1 MNSVKKHSEFQISIV
16 GLDDDLKRIVDD
28 INNASWDEAN
38 EMTTYDVPSLT
49 AYLKRQDTLFITCY
63 NNTSTDRRLLGIA
76 SSRVEIKPY
85 DEEKWLYVDELDVCV
100 NHRRKG
106 VGAAIMRKLLR
117 FAKDTGCIEVWLGTE
132 VDNIPANALYSAVDP
147 DDVEQFIGYT
157 YEVDE

>member
-1 MNSVKKHSEFQISIV
+1 MNSVNKHSELQTSIV

-28 INNASWDEAN
+28 INNSSWDEAN
-38 EMTTYDVPSLT
+38 EITSYDVPSLT

-63 NNTSTDRRLLGIA
+63 DNASTNRRLLGIA

-85 DEEKWLYVDELDVCV
+85 DEEKWLFVDELDVCA
-100 NHRRKG
+100 NHRKKG
-106 VGAAIMRKLLR
+106 AGAAIMRTLLQY
-117 FAKDTGCIEVWLGTE
+117 AKDTGCIEVWLGTE
-132 VDNIPANALYSAVDP
+132 VDNIPANTLYRSVDP